1 MKHKVNKKV
10 FRRTLSLVLVLAM
23 LVTGFNLDVKVE
35 SVYATQKAEKTED
48 NGEIKDYI
56 IVAKNEKAYNRALN
70 ATGEEAIKNGE
81 KFIDNNIIVAE
92 LSEQE
97 AEELNE
103 DSNIIIEEDLK
114 VKANVKAK
122 PRTISKNKGIDRD
135 VAWNLQMINADKAN
149 INSNQKVKV
158 AIIDSGVDAIS
169 GIKVKERINL
179 VDDKEDNLLF
189 FEDYSGHGTSVAGII
204 AGSNGENNVEGINPN
219 VELYSAKVLDDNN
232 VAPISRVIEGI
243 YWAIEQDV
251 DIINLSLGTTVYS
264 EALEKAIKDAYAE
277 NIILVAS
284 AGNTGIK
291 IEYPAAFKE
300 VIAVGGVNSKGEV
313 SKSSVIGKEIELM
326 APGEM
331 IKVVGPFGGLTA
343 ADGTSMAAPHVTAVA
358 AVLLGIDKNVS
369 NDFVRQ
375 LMNASAKE
383 LIESGTGYG
392 IVDLKYAIDNY
403 DVLRNQYDNG
413 NLNVKIIENNEEIHK
428 FNEEDLVEARWW
440 QEEHQYLVQLG
451 YDSNN
456 VYLEDW
462 EINRI
467 KYGAT
472 KIDEIFPSN
481 YGKSDD
487 SSFLHG
493 YKNYVANYIYLTHAA
508 YEIYNDGYNR
518 YLNGT
523 TTVAGAKV
531 AGIKDRISRFPWP
544 SYADTN
550 WEKSLIVFGMALHV
564 IGDAYAHKAYGYQN
578 GAYVNINHTDNW
590 NTNADNTTYFAEREL
605 GARSSTIK
613 AMKRYFDTR
622 TVGNYKQF
630 VHNNYSTYKL
640 HKLYTYCNKTTESE
654 GGSVASDATL
664 LRNASY
670 GD

>member
-1 MKHKVNKKV
+1 
-10 FRRTLSLVLVLAM
+10 M

-70 ATGEEAIKNGE
+70 ATGEESIKNGE

-189 FEDYSGHGTSVAGII
+189 FEDYSGHGTSVAGI
-204 AGSNGENNVEGINPN
+204 
-219 VELYSAKVLDDNN
+219 
-232 VAPISRVIEGI
+232 
-243 YWAIEQDV
+243 
-251 DIINLSLGTTVYS
+251 
-264 EALEKAIKDAYAE
+264 
-277 NIILVAS
+277 
-284 AGNTGIK
+284 
-291 IEYPAAFKE
+291 
-300 VIAVGGVNSKGEV
+300 
-313 SKSSVIGKEIELM
+313 
-326 APGEM
+326 
-331 IKVVGPFGGLTA
+331 
-343 ADGTSMAAPHVTAVA
+343 
-358 AVLLGIDKNVS
+358 
-369 NDFVRQ
+369 
-375 LMNASAKE
+375 
-383 LIESGTGYG
+383 
-392 IVDLKYAIDNY
+392 
-403 DVLRNQYDNG
+403 
-413 NLNVKIIENNEEIHK
+413 
-428 FNEEDLVEARWW
+428 
-440 QEEHQYLVQLG
+440 
-451 YDSNN
+451 
-456 VYLEDW
+456 
-462 EINRI
+462 
-467 KYGAT
+467 
-472 KIDEIFPSN
+472 
-481 YGKSDD
+481 
-487 SSFLHG
+487 
-493 YKNYVANYIYLTHAA
+493 
-508 YEIYNDGYNR
+508 
-518 YLNGT
+518 
-523 TTVAGAKV
+523 
-531 AGIKDRISRFPWP
+531 KDRISRFPWP

-613 AMKRYFDTR
+613 AMKRYFDTG

>member
-1 MKHKVNKKV
+1 MK
-10 FRRTLSLVLVLAM
+10 R
-23 LVTGFNLDVKVE
+23 
-35 SVYATQKAEKTED
+35 
-48 NGEIKDYI
+48 
-56 IVAKNEKAYNRALN
+56 
-70 ATGEEAIKNGE
+70 
-81 KFIDNNIIVAE
+81 FI
-92 LSEQE
+92 
-97 AEELNE
+97 
-103 DSNIIIEEDLK
+103 
-114 VKANVKAK
+114 
-122 PRTISKNKGIDRD
+122 
-135 VAWNLQMINADKAN
+135 
-149 INSNQKVKV
+149 
-158 AIIDSGVDAIS
+158 
-169 GIKVKERINL
+169 
-179 VDDKEDNLLF
+179 
-189 FEDYSGHGTSVAGII
+189 
-204 AGSNGENNVEGINPN
+204 
-219 VELYSAKVLDDNN
+219 
-232 VAPISRVIEGI
+232 
-243 YWAIEQDV
+243 
-251 DIINLSLGTTVYS
+251 
-264 EALEKAIKDAYAE
+264 
-277 NIILVAS
+277 
-284 AGNTGIK
+284 
-291 IEYPAAFKE
+291 
-300 VIAVGGVNSKGEV
+300 
-313 SKSSVIGKEIELM
+313 
-326 APGEM
+326 
-331 IKVVGPFGGLTA
+331 
-343 ADGTSMAAPHVTAVA
+343 
-358 AVLLGIDKNVS
+358 
-369 NDFVRQ
+369 
-375 LMNASAKE
+375 
-383 LIESGTGYG
+383 
-392 IVDLKYAIDNY
+392 
-403 DVLRNQYDNG
+403 
-413 NLNVKIIENNEEIHK
+413 

-613 AMKRYFDTR
+613 AMKRYFDTG